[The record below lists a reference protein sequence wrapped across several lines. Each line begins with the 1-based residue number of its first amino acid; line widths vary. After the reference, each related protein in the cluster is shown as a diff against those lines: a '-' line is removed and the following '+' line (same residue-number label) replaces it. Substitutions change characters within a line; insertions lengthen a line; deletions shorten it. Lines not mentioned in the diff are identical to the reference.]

1 MKNYI
6 NEGKT
11 LSLAAPYA
19 VTSGSGLEVGS
30 IFGVASNDA
39 ASGADVEAVT
49 EGVFSLAKN
58 SAEAWTVGELLYWDN
73 TNKVVTAT
81 STGNKLIGV
90 ATAAAANPSSTGYV
104 RLNGAFI
111 S

>member
-6 NEGKT
+6 KEGKT
-11 LSLAAPYA
+11 LSLLAPYT

-30 IFGVASNDA
+30 VFGVASNDA
-39 ASGADVEAVT
+39 ASGAAVEAMV
-49 EGVFSLAKN
+49 EGVFTLAKN
-58 SAEAWTVGELLYWDN
+58 SAEAWTVGELLYWDD
-73 TNKVVTAT
+73 TNKYVTSTAT
-81 STGNKLIGV
+81 SNKLIGV
-90 ATAAAANPSSTGYV
+90 AAAAAANPSSTGQV